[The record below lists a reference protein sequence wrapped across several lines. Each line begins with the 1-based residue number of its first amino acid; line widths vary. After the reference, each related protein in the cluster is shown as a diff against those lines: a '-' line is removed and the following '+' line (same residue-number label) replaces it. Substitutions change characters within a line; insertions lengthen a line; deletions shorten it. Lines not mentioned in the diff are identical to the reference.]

1 LYVSSATLLIPSGG
15 GGNLGGLS
23 GIASQF
29 GVTMPSSSGADLS
42 SPSLYPELL
51 GSRVFAEKI
60 LDKRFYLKEFGKELS
75 LLAILTH
82 GNAPPKS
89 GKDTLVTKA
98 LGTLDKIIGFDKGS
112 TFSTIN
118 VTTSDPVFSKELAEV
133 VLSELEA
140 LNRFYKSQTVNEKIV
155 FISNRIAAVVDDL
168 KSSEKRL
175 KEFNERNRQIS
186 SPALLLEQSRL
197 VRDVE
202 IQKGIYL
209 TLKQQLELSKIE
221 EVQESSIVQVLDA
234 PQIPLGP
241 SNVNTKTSVLFSAIF
256 GILFGIIIGF
266 IRAYTNNDDI
276 DERKKLRRVKHFIK
290 KKTKDIVMDY
300 RISGILSVLLFI
312 GLPYYLGHESKNPIF
327 FEKYSMLAL
336 IINTVYILV
345 LLISSILF
353 IVLLRKR
360 KK

>member
-1 LYVSSATLLIPSGG
+1 
-15 GGNLGGLS
+15 
-23 GIASQF
+23 
-29 GVTMPSSSGADLS
+29 M
-42 SPSLYPELL
+42 
-51 GSRVFAEKI
+51 
-60 LDKRFYLKEFGKELS
+60 
-75 LLAILTH
+75 
-82 GNAPPKS
+82 
-89 GKDTLVTKA
+89 
-98 LGTLDKIIGFDKGS
+98 
-112 TFSTIN
+112 
-118 VTTSDPVFSKELAEV
+118 
-133 VLSELEA
+133 
-140 LNRFYKSQTVNEKIV
+140 
-155 FISNRIAAVVDDL
+155 
-168 KSSEKRL
+168 
-175 KEFNERNRQIS
+175 
-186 SPALLLEQSRL
+186 
-197 VRDVE
+197 
-202 IQKGIYL
+202 
-209 TLKQQLELSKIE
+209 
-221 EVQESSIVQVLDA
+221 
-234 PQIPLGP
+234 GP